1 MINQRK
7 YENKKKTLNQEKKQ
21 IINIFN
27 IKNKFFI
34 YIFLLM
40 IKLKEVN
47 LRYLQIYDSQISLL
61 IDKTKGIIIFNSI
74 YNQYVN
80 KILVNGIIQN
90 YTDNNAKYLTEQ
102 QNNVTIVWNNQLTSC
117 NEMFKDLKN
126 IIKVDLSKF
135 DSSNIENMR
144 HMFYGCGSLISINLN
159 NINTNKVI
167 TMNGMFDLCTSLTS
181 LNLDFFRTPSIKDI
195 SGMFYNCSSLLT
207 LDLKNFDTSK
217 VTKMTFVFNG
227 CISLL
232 SLNIENF
239 DTSICTS
246 FYYMFYLCKSLISLN
261 LSNFDKNLV
270 NSYETT
276 NMLNLYHTKLIY
288 CIKDNTNYVFSSLL
302 IDFTKDCGNICFT
315 DENHKLIKE
324 KYICIDYCK
333 NDDKYMYE
341 FNGICYEDCPTGT
354 HISDLDNLI
363 CESDL
368 ICDYYYDYNHSSC
381 LYEVPDG
388 YYLNDS
394 ILKTIDK
401 CDKKC
406 KECNLNSS
414 RKDLCISCNN
424 EKYYYP
430 KINDTRNEDIFIEC
444 YYKEIEGFYLD
455 IDNSILKP
463 CYSKCKKCNE
473 LGNIIDNK
481 CTECYSNFTL
491 NNTNCYE
498 ICEYYYYFDSSNIYH
513 CTYNSSCPS
522 EYNKL
527 IKDKNQCIDKCQNDD
542 KYIYENQNICLENEI
557 VISTSAITNENTE
570 YILIENTES
579 YNNDKTDIYT
589 SLVNSSNDRIDNTLS
604 ETIDNSIIYYSDNND
619 KKYSSFDI
627 VTDKKEN
634 DNNIDLYT
642 EESKS
647 DGLSYEIKNNDSI
660 NKYSI
665 LELFN
670 NKRFIRNKNEK
681 EKDDIINKLKEA
693 LLSEEMGKLISST
706 IKENNQ
712 DLVIYFDDAI
722 YQFTSTYNQNN
733 NIYNN
738 LSILQLKKCEFE
750 LKNHYNI
757 SQNESLLI
765 FKIDKLGKDLLI
777 SIVEYEVY
785 NMRTKEKL
793 DLNICKDIKISII
806 YPVDLDKNQLFKYNS
821 SSEYYNDICFIYT
834 TEYNTDIILKDRQNE
849 YDLKNLYLCEANC
862 DLKDYY
868 SEIQKIECKCD
879 IKVKFPLFSEITIN
893 KDKFLKQ
900 FTDIENIINL
910 NVMKCYKI
918 LFFKDG
924 LIANAGSYILL
935 LMIFFSI
942 NSLFIFI
949 IKGYKSFLS
958 FIDEII
964 FKNKFRKDNKKN
976 NNKKRLI
983 INNKNRNSD
992 KKNQLN

>member
-1 MINQRK
+1 M
-7 YENKKKTLNQEKKQ
+7 
-21 IINIFN
+21 
-27 IKNKFFI
+27 
-34 YIFLLM
+34 
-40 IKLKEVN
+40 
-47 LRYLQIYDSQISLL
+47 
-61 IDKTKGIIIFNSI
+61 
-74 YNQYVN
+74 
-80 KILVNGIIQN
+80 
-90 YTDNNAKYLTEQ
+90 
-102 QNNVTIVWNNQLTSC
+102 
-117 NEMFKDLKN
+117 
-126 IIKVDLSKF
+126 
-135 DSSNIENMR
+135 
-144 HMFYGCGSLISINLN
+144 
-159 NINTNKVI
+159 
-167 TMNGMFDLCTSLTS
+167 
-181 LNLDFFRTPSIKDI
+181 
-195 SGMFYNCSSLLT
+195 
-207 LDLKNFDTSK
+207 
-217 VTKMTFVFNG
+217 
-227 CISLL
+227 
-232 SLNIENF
+232 
-239 DTSICTS
+239 
-246 FYYMFYLCKSLISLN
+246 
-261 LSNFDKNLV
+261 
-270 NSYETT
+270 
-276 NMLNLYHTKLIY
+276 
-288 CIKDNTNYVFSSLL
+288 
-302 IDFTKDCGNICFT
+302 
-315 DENHKLIKE
+315 
-324 KYICIDYCK
+324 
-333 NDDKYMYE
+333 
-341 FNGICYEDCPTGT
+341 
-354 HISDLDNLI
+354 
-363 CESDL
+363 
-368 ICDYYYDYNHSSC
+368 
-381 LYEVPDG
+381 
-388 YYLNDS
+388 
-394 ILKTIDK
+394 
-401 CDKKC
+401 
-406 KECNLNSS
+406 
-414 RKDLCISCNN
+414 
-424 EKYYYP
+424 
-430 KINDTRNEDIFIEC
+430 
-444 YYKEIEGFYLD
+444 D

-634 DNNIDLYT
+634 DNKKDLYT

-670 NKRFIRNKNEK
+670 NKSIIRNKNEK

-949 IKGYKSFLS
+949 IKGYKSF
-958 FIDEII
+958 
-964 FKNKFRKDNKKN
+964 
-976 NNKKRLI
+976 
-983 INNKNRNSD
+983 
-992 KKNQLN
+992 